1 MIHTPG
7 FILLK
12 HYKQTTY
19 AISWQ
24 QTITFGSL
32 QMICEKQLPSNYYFI
47 VMATILDKSDFFFFN
62 FQTSIIHDKFG
73 YFFACDIDQ
82 NVTSLQ
88 TISPYDQNI

>member
-24 QTITFGSL
+24 QEIIFGSL

-47 VMATILDKSDFFFFN
+47 VMATILDTSDFFFLISKLVLFM
-62 FQTSIIHDKFG
+62 TSLVIFLH
-73 YFFACDIDQ
+73 
-82 NVTSLQ
+82 VTSLQTNRQ
-88 TISPYDQNI
+88 TISPYDQNT